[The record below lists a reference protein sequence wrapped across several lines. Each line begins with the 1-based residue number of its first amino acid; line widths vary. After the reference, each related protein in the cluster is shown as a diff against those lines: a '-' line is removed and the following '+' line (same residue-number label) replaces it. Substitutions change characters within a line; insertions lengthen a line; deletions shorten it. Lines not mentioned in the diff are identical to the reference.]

1 MNTLFYRNAADERLP
16 RRNVAAIGCVYRLT
30 SQPVIDRLTALA
42 ACCIV
47 IDKRS
52 PRPSELI
59 HCGRPFCNTDISG
72 LEFTARSEEEAE
84 DLGPWSDL
92 PCHHLGPVR
101 VAGYGNPDRTDLP
114 LLHAKMLVLGH
125 LDTFSAPGFED
136 IHSEQHF
143 APETVWLGSANW
155 TAMAPS
161 HLEFGLLCDDP
172 ALVEWAAWCVAK
184 TIMLSESADSGCAS
198 PEPNLV
204 HVGFDDDAMRALCE
218 AAGPDFDDDECE

>member
-1 MNTLFYRNAADERLP
+1 
-16 RRNVAAIGCVYRLT
+16 
-30 SQPVIDRLTALA
+30 
-42 ACCIV
+42 
-47 IDKRS
+47 
-52 PRPSELI
+52 
-59 HCGRPFCNTDISG
+59 
-72 LEFTARSEEEAE
+72 
-84 DLGPWSDL
+84 
-92 PCHHLGPVR
+92 VR